1 MTAPGW
7 TGRVDVDAGYTGRW
21 HQEITP
27 FSGQS
32 SGVAL
37 LGFPVDA
44 GVRRNHGRPGAA
56 DGPAALR
63 AALANV
69 PLPRPLALY
78 DAGDVDAH
86 GDDLEAA
93 QADYAGRVTELLR
106 SGVLP
111 IGLGG
116 GHEIAWGTW
125 QGLAATLPAAPKVG
139 VLNIDAHLDLRAAP
153 HATSGTPFRQIA
165 EDCAAR
171 GWTFRYAC
179 LGASR
184 FANTAALFDRAAAL
198 GAHVVLDEALP
209 TPEDAADALTAW
221 LAGLDHL
228 YLTICLDA
236 LPPDLAPGVS
246 APSARGLPMAVVE
259 AIVDLALASGALRVA
274 DIAELNPRFDI
285 DHRTARVAARL
296 VARLAHGA
304 IG

>member
-1 MTAPGW
+1 MTAPW
-7 TGRVDVDAGYTGRW
+7 TGRVDEDAGYTCRW

-27 FSGQS
+27 FSGQQ

-56 DGPAALR
+56 AGPAA
-63 AALANV
+63 
-69 PLPRPLALY
+69 PR
-78 DAGDVDAH
+78 
-86 GDDLEAA
+86 
-93 QADYAGRVTELLR
+93 
-106 SGVLP
+106 
-111 IGLGG
+111 
-116 GHEIAWGTW
+116 
-125 QGLAATLPAAPKVG
+125 VG
-139 VLNIDAHLDLRAAP
+139 VLNVDAHLDLRAAP
-153 HATSGTPFRQIA
+153 WSTSGTPFRQIA

-198 GAHVVLDEALP
+198 GAHVVLDEALT
-209 TPEDAADALTAW
+209 TPADAATALTAW
-221 LAGLDHL
+221 LADLDHL

-246 APSARGLPMAVVE
+246 APSARGVPMAVVE
-259 AIVDLALASGALRVA
+259 AIVELALASGALRVA
-274 DIAELNPRFDI
+274 DVAELNPRFDV

-296 VARLAHGA
+296 VARIAYGSA
-304 IG
+304 G